1 MKTNRA
7 YKKVDRLSDWNGIKV
22 YIGDTFCGEINSSR
36 DEGDES
42 KFWHTNVNTGEIR
55 VKCSLPIKG
64 NRVKIEFPPG
74 SNAGLI
80 DVLVFEKLERPSHLM
95 VPSAKYAPI
104 CSTSR
109 RCKCNGMIFFG
120 KDDTWVSLDTSKE
133 HS

>member
-1 MKTNRA
+1 
-7 YKKVDRLSDWNGIKV
+7 LSDWNGIKV

-42 KFWHTNVNTGEIR
+42 KFWRTSPLIGEMR
-55 VKCSLPIKG
+55 VKCPQPIKG
-64 NRVKIEFPPG
+64 NRVKIEFPQG

-95 VPSAKYAPI
+95 EPSVKYAHM
-104 CSTSR
+104 CSTGR

-120 KDDTWVSLDTSKE
+120 KDDTWLSMDTFKE